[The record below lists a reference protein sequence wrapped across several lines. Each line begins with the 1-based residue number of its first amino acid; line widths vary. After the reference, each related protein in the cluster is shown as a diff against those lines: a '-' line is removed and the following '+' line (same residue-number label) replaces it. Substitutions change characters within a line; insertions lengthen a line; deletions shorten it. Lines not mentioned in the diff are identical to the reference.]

1 MLHWVA
7 KSLLHEHGSNTLI
20 CTNRWSGRRNFY
32 LFCVDF
38 KWISIRCFLC
48 KCDVKWTYLTAN
60 MSSCSKISVQ
70 HFLAK
75 ICCKWHDSQLKVD
88 CADTGHTTWFLD
100 SAVQGFT
107 IYPCRAVLYLL
118 TNMAFLC
125 DEIRIVWGHR
135 CSWYWDVKIQQLPCW
150 KQVVNLQLGFEKNA
164 KSAWVALW
172 NPPDTPR
179 LPRSSGP
186 WNQNGNTISD
196 KSWDR
201 MPDRMPDGMSNRMPD
216 RIPDDM
222 TDRIVRICVYI
233 IVYLYIYIYVK

>member
-32 LFCVDF
+32 LFYVDF
-38 KWISIRCFLC
+38 KWISIWCCLC

-70 HFLAK
+70 HFSAK

-125 DEIRIVWGHR
+125 DEIHIVWGHR
-135 CSWYWDVKIQQLPCW
+135 RSWYWDVKIQQLPCW

-172 NPPDTPR
+172 NPPNTPQF
-179 LPRSSGP
+179 PHATWRSL
-186 WNQNGNTISD
+186 
-196 KSWDR
+196 
-201 MPDRMPDGMSNRMPD
+201 
-216 RIPDDM
+216 
-222 TDRIVRICVYI
+222 VF
-233 IVYLYIYIYVK
+233 